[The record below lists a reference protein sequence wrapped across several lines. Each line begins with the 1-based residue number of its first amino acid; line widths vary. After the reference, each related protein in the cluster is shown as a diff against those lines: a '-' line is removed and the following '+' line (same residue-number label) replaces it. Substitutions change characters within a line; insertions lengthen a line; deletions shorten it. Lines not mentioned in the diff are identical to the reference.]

1 MTRPRKTVDLNLGG
15 VILNMMRYIALLRG
29 VNAGVNR
36 RVEMKR
42 LKALFETMGYS
53 QISTYIN
60 SGNVIFESDEG
71 RERIRKKIEVSLV
84 EEFGFEI
91 PTLIKTE
98 QEMKK
103 IADAIPSG
111 WRNDAAQRTDVAYLF
126 PEADSKKTVDELP
139 VNRKYVDV
147 RYVKGAVYWNMDRK
161 NYSRSRLNKIIG
173 HRLYQ
178 LMTMRNVNT
187 ARYLAGYEK

>member
-1 MTRPRKTVDLNLGG
+1 
-15 VILNMMRYIALLRG
+15 
-29 VNAGVNR
+29 
-36 RVEMKR
+36 
-42 LKALFETMGYS
+42 
-53 QISTYIN
+53 
-60 SGNVIFESDEG
+60 
-71 RERIRKKIEVSLV
+71 V

-147 RYVKGAVYWNMDRK
+147 RYVKGAVYWNMDKK

>member
-1 MTRPRKTVDLNLGG
+1 
-15 VILNMMRYIALLRG
+15 
-29 VNAGVNR
+29 
-36 RVEMKR
+36 MKR